1 MPFAE
6 TLLRWYEEHKR
17 DLPWRGETDPYR
29 IWVSEIIL
37 QQTRVQQ
44 GWDYYLRFIDQFPDV
59 KALAEAD
66 EERVLKVWQGLGYY
80 SRARNM
86 HAAARE
92 IMEKHGGH
100 FPKDY
105 DKILSLKGIGN
116 YTAAAISSI
125 AFEMPYPA
133 VDGNVIRIVS
143 RIFGICDDVTQ
154 PAVVKRITAICEE
167 QIESQ
172 RPGVFNQAAMD
183 FGAIQCVPRNPNCDD
198 CPFLSSCYAFN
209 NHLVDILPVKK
220 KKAELKHRYFHYTV
234 YLSNNQ
240 TIIEK
245 REGSDIWRNM
255 YQFPLTETDSEV
267 CADKPLFSVREVLS
281 HQIIHAAFYV
291 KNVEIMPEL
300 SNNQIVVKFDDMEKY
315 PMPKIMT
322 EFLHYL
328 ARL

>member
-1 MPFAE
+1 MVAFAD
-6 TLLRWYEEHKR
+6 TLISWYEDHKR
-17 DLPWRGETDPYR
+17 DLPWRGEPDPYK

-44 GWDYYLRFIDQFPDV
+44 GWDYYLRFIDNFPDV

-66 EERVLKVWQGLGYY
+66 EDRVLKVWQGLGYY

-100 FPKDY
+100 FPNEY

-125 AFEMPYPA
+125 AFGLPYPA

-154 PAVVKRITAICEE
+154 PVVVKKITAICEME
-167 QIESQ
+167 IDNE

-183 FGAIQCVPRNPNCDD
+183 FGAIQCVPRNPDCDE
-198 CPFLSSCYAFN
+198 CPFQSSCYAYN

-220 KKAELKHRYFHYTV
+220 KKAESKHRYFHYTV
-234 YLSNNQ
+234 YLSDNQ

-245 REGSDIWRNM
+245 RTGSDIWRNM
-255 YQFPLTETDSEV
+255 YQFPLTETDSEEY
-267 CADKPLFSVREVLS
+267 ADKPLFSIREVLS

-291 KNVEIMPEL
+291 KTVKKLPKL
-300 SNNQIVVKFDDMEKY
+300 SQNQLVIPFDDMEKY

-322 EFLHYL
+322 EFLKYL
-328 ARL
+328 A